1 MKTPLLLAALSL
13 LAGCGPLEL
22 HQDINRDGLVFCSE
36 GNPES
41 FNPQLDTSGTTV
53 DATSAQ
59 LYDRLIEYDAEQQT
73 FVPSLAHK
81 WETFDGGRRYR
92 FHLRPNVQFHQTDW
106 FTPTR
111 PLQASDV
118 VFSFTRWLDPHH
130 DYHKVNGGQ
139 YPFFRASGLM
149 RLIERVESVNSTTVD
164 FVLTRV
170 DSSFLANLATD
181 FAVILSAEYA
191 QQLTQQGT
199 PELLDRHPIGTGPF
213 QFIEFR
219 KDLLIR
225 YGANA
230 NYWQGAP
237 AIKHLVYSITPNANK
252 RMLKLITG
260 ECDVIAYPL
269 VTQLEQRDH
278 KPPVKV
284 TQTSS
289 PNIAFWAF
297 NTERPPFDQAL
308 VRQALAH
315 AINRPAIVQTIYNG
329 QAQLATGMLPSTSWA
344 YQPTATDY
352 PYDPKRARELLRQA
366 GYPNGFAMTIWAAPI
381 QRVYNPNALRMAE
394 LIQADLAQIG
404 VTASIVSYEWNTFRQ
419 RLARGEHDTAL
430 VGWVAD
436 NADPDNF
443 LRPTLSCS
451 AARSGTNRALWC
463 DADFDQQLLSAIQST
478 DPQDRQRRYQAIET
492 YVMQQVP
499 LVPIASSLRFQAHQ
513 HNIFG
518 VELPP
523 YGGIRF
529 VNARRAEHVPL

>member
-139 YPFFRASGLM
+139 YPFFRASGHM

-269 VTQLEQRDH
+269 VTQLEQRDY

-315 AINRPAIVQTIYNG
+315 AINRPNN
-329 QAQLATGMLPSTSWA
+329 L
-344 YQPTATDY
+344 
-352 PYDPKRARELLRQA
+352 
-366 GYPNGFAMTIWAAPI
+366 
-381 QRVYNPNALRMAE
+381 
-394 LIQADLAQIG
+394 
-404 VTASIVSYEWNTFRQ
+404 
-419 RLARGEHDTAL
+419 
-430 VGWVAD
+430 
-436 NADPDNF
+436 
-443 LRPTLSCS
+443 
-451 AARSGTNRALWC
+451 
-463 DADFDQQLLSAIQST
+463 
-478 DPQDRQRRYQAIET
+478 
-492 YVMQQVP
+492 
-499 LVPIASSLRFQAHQ
+499 
-513 HNIFG
+513 
-518 VELPP
+518 
-523 YGGIRF
+523 
-529 VNARRAEHVPL
+529 